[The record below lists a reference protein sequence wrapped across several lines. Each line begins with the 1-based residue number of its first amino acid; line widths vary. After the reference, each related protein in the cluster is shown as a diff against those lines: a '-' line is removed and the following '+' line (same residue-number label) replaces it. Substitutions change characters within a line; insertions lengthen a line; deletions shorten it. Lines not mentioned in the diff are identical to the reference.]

1 MSVEWQWLDKNRGV
15 VLWRIRTNGKY
26 MILNRGVKVGD
37 KCLEVYTFGEAYYPA
52 YLTLNMAY
60 WVDRASLDN
69 LTYEVPPIPSSTLG
83 ASMAGNEGIGYGEVM
98 PIAVVEDAKGTRAV
112 GFIFNDYA
120 SSTGDKELLIPEG
133 GFVNGVEPCGAR
145 LIEVEPQEE
154 DEYIILYRYYS
165 QCIQFVAQAGV
176 FRLCPYPVVART
188 VKFRVK
194 DANERVKPI
203 ISDKIWS
210 IEEIEDLL

>member
-1 MSVEWQWLDKNRGV
+1 MSVSWEWLDKQRGV
-15 VLWRIRTNGKY
+15 VLWHIRTNGKY

-52 YLTLNMAY
+52 YLTLGMAY
-60 WVDRASLDN
+60 WVDRGSLDN
-69 LTYEVPPIPSSTLG
+69 LSYEVPPIPSSTLG

-98 PIAVVEDAKGTRAV
+98 PIAVVEGGDGKRAV

-133 GFVNGVEPCGAR
+133 GFVSGTEPCGAR
-145 LIEVEPQEE
+145 LIEVAPQEE
-154 DEYIILYRYYS
+154 NEFIILYRYYS
-165 QCIQFVAQAGV
+165 QCLQFVAQAGV
-176 FRLCPYPVVART
+176 FRLCPYPIVART
-188 VKFRVK
+188 VLFHVVNPE
-194 DANERVKPI
+194 DAVKPI